1 MAFAACHMTLDL
13 TALPSQSDELG
24 VGFGMGIGND
34 KNPLLL
40 VYQGAGTPAEPLQAR
55 FAVYMRLTLG
65 DGTQAGD
72 LGQLL
77 VSGQRLIGMMTH
89 GSAAGARLN
98 ESAGSVYAFALDLAD
113 IQSVRTKTRWT
124 GRLAGVVV
132 QSLAGQNPGFVLEI
146 TSVVGVLA
154 DSGRLSYGA
163 SFTDVLSRLTPAPG

>member
-1 MAFAACHMTLDL
+1 MTLDL
-13 TALPSQSDELG
+13 TALPSQSAELG

-34 KNPLLL
+34 NNPLLL

-55 FAVYMRLTLG
+55 YAVYMRLTLG

-98 ESAGSVYAFALDLAD
+98 EPAGSVYAFALDLAD

-132 QSLAGQNPGFVLEI
+132 QSRAGQNPGFVLEI

-163 SFTDVLSRLTPAPG
+163 SFTDVLSRLTPPPG